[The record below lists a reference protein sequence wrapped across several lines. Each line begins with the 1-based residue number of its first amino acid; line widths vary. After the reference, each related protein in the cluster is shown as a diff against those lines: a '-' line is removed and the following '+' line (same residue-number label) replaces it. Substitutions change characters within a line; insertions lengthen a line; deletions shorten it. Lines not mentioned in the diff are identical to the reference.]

1 MPKAVLKRQLI
12 GLGGLI
18 TIIFILHLNYKSLAF
33 DILYGFAHNCV
44 RVRKTFV
51 FLKIFLVNE
60 MILRKLKVAYAKLYE
75 EKRKL
80 IVSVKIDIKLVTVS
94 LFVINCKKCTF

>member
-51 FLKIFLVNE
+51 FFENFFVNE
-60 MILRKLKVAYAKLYE
+60 MILRKLKVAYAKLYA

-80 IVSVKIDIKLVTVS
+80 IVNVKIDIKLVTVS

>member
-51 FLKIFLVNE
+51 FF
-60 MILRKLKVAYAKLYE
+60 
-75 EKRKL
+75 
-80 IVSVKIDIKLVTVS
+80 
-94 LFVINCKKCTF
+94 